1 METITWIPED
11 DLMLKNAVE
20 KGASLES
27 LAKGAVQF
35 SRQFS
40 ILELQERWHSLLY
53 DPDVSAEASLRMSE
67 LQESVSCL
75 SPMSRRVGV
84 SEGYKQVSGKRK
96 EESVRGQYYAMRKR
110 NCTGPCSSADLD
122 LTSLQNYIGDG
133 GGSQEQ
139 LFVDDYFSDNCM
151 IGDPVT
157 DDFEIPSDNCMIGDP
172 VTDDFELPDGDL
184 DFSSMLNAE
193 TTSAN
198 MFDIANEFQ
207 CGDRG
212 SFEGNFAS
220 EIMGG
225 VCLNG
230 FVENIAPIT
239 ANEAVRND
247 LDHSFDHDNLHK
259 EISHIRRDSGPL
271 FNIKPENV
279 CSGFSPPIPD
289 SVASFSQYPEWG
301 AGNVGPH
308 EDSMKGILPGY
319 VRDCGD
325 GLASSDAT
333 FGDFSLEFL
342 FVDDDNE
349 KGMLDGSSL
358 EGLSSML
365 FSSPYNISDPEE
377 SMALDTGSGVVDA
390 ASLVGFEVPLHPLT
404 CKVDDSSIALS
415 TTASVPEP
423 QSPYR
428 INGVI
433 CCVLNTED
441 PEIPCND
448 DSFLSPSE
456 VLPSYV
462 SAAMQH
468 SSGGGSVSTPAS
480 DYAISRKA
488 SEQGLSHIKEEK
500 EQLGTVA
507 SPKMEALP
515 DPNHLVDDD
524 GVKYQIFD
532 SESPELTFEDV
543 VPAAI
548 QCQSVPEE
556 VFMEAEPGKQSDTG
570 STFDFYLS
578 GQIHVSDQLLPQ
590 DVVDGSNKEAD
601 AIFMTE
607 IHASP
612 PVDPSSVEIAS
623 EFMFSPL
630 TSDQEDQL
638 FEDTDDV
645 PCFSDVE
652 TMILDMDL
660 GSCIP
665 DLYSSKEVLR
675 HQYEHSGRAIIR
687 LEQGAYSC
695 IQRAIAS
702 RRAFALLYSRHL
714 RHYIK
719 KPEVLL
725 GRTTVDVSVDID
737 LGRGE
742 GCANKISRRQATIKM
757 DENGSFYMKNLG
769 KCSVL
774 VNSKEL
780 KTGQRVKLS
789 SNCLIE
795 ISGIQFLF
803 EINQNIV
810 RQHLDEKARR
820 INGNSS
826 KFERLPGRVS

>member
-1 METITWIPED
+1 MIIYTRRCHIFAEI
-11 DLMLKNAVE
+11 V
-20 KGASLES
+20 G
-27 LAKGAVQF
+27 
-35 SRQFS
+35 
-40 ILELQERWHSLLY
+40 HSL
-53 DPDVSAEASLRMSE
+53 
-67 LQESVSCL
+67 
-75 SPMSRRVGV
+75 
-84 SEGYKQVSGKRK
+84 
-96 EESVRGQYYAMRKR
+96 
-110 NCTGPCSSADLD
+110 T
-122 LTSLQNYIGDG
+122 
-133 GGSQEQ
+133 
-139 LFVDDYFSDNCM
+139 
-151 IGDPVT
+151 
-157 DDFEIPSDNCMIGDP
+157 
-172 VTDDFELPDGDL
+172 
-184 DFSSMLNAE
+184 LNLK
-193 TTSAN
+193 TSAPVSVHL
-198 MFDIANEFQ
+198 FQIVLLHLANIQ
-207 CGDRG
+207 
-212 SFEGNFAS
+212 N
-220 EIMGG
+220 G
-225 VCLNG
+225 VL
-230 FVENIAPIT
+230 E
-239 ANEAVRND
+239 
-247 LDHSFDHDNLHK
+247 
-259 EISHIRRDSGPL
+259 
-271 FNIKPENV
+271 
-279 CSGFSPPIPD
+279 
-289 SVASFSQYPEWG
+289 
-301 AGNVGPH
+301 H
-308 EDSMKGILPGY
+308 EDDSMKGILPGY

-325 GLASSDAT
+325 RLASSDAT
-333 FGDFSLEFL
+333 FEDFSDTLDFL
-342 FVDDDNE
+342 FVDDENE

-358 EGLSSML
+358 EGLTSMF
-365 FSSPYNISDPEE
+365 FSSPNNISDPEE
-377 SMALDTGSGVVDA
+377 SVTLDTGRGSDINA
-390 ASLVGFEVPLHPLT
+390 ASLVGFQVPLHSVT
-404 CKVDDSSIALS
+404 CEVDDSSIALS

-428 INGVI
+428 INGCI

-468 SSGGGSVSTPAS
+468 SSGGGSVPTPAS
-480 DYAISRKA
+480 DYAACRKA

-500 EQLGTVA
+500 EQLGIVA
-507 SPKMEALP
+507 SPKMEVLP
-515 DPNHLVDDD
+515 EVSSNHLVDDY
-524 GVKYQIFD
+524 GVEYKIFD

-543 VPAAI
+543 VPAVR
-548 QCQSVPEE
+548 QCGSVPEE

-570 STFDFYLS
+570 STFDFHLS
-578 GQIHVSDQLLPQ
+578 GQIHVSDQVSPIHVSDQVLPQ
-590 DVVDGSNKEAD
+590 NVVDGSNKEAD
-601 AIFMTE
+601 TIFMTGS
-607 IHASP
+607 HASP
-612 PVDPSSVEIAS
+612 HVDPSSVEIAS

-652 TMILDMDL
+652 AMILDMDL

-665 DLYSSKEVLR
+665 DLYSSKEALR

-795 ISGIQFLF
+795 
-803 EINQNIV
+803 
-810 RQHLDEKARR
+810 
-820 INGNSS
+820 
-826 KFERLPGRVS
+826 

>member
-11 DLMLKNAVE
+11 DLVLKNAVE

-53 DPDVSAEASLRMSE
+53 DPDVSAEASLLMSK
-67 LQESVSCL
+67 LQESVS
-75 SPMSRRVGV
+75 RRIGV
-84 SEGYKQVSGKRK
+84 SQGYEQVSGKRK
-96 EESVRGQYYAMRKR
+96 EESVRSQYYAMRKR
-110 NCTGPCSSADLD
+110 TCTGHADLD
-122 LTSLQNYIGDG
+122 FPSLENYIGDG

-139 LFVDDYFSDNCM
+139 LFVGDYFSDNCG

-157 DDFEIPSDNCMIGDP
+157 DE
-172 VTDDFELPDGDL
+172 FELQDGDL
-184 DFSSMLNAE
+184 DFSSILNAE
-193 TTSAN
+193 TTSG
-198 MFDIANEFQ
+198 IADEFQ
-207 CGDRG
+207 RGDRG

-225 VCLNG
+225 GCLN
-230 FVENIAPIT
+230 VSPIT
-239 ANEAVRND
+239 ANEVVRND
-247 LDHSFDHDNLHK
+247 IDHSFVHK
-259 EISHIRRDSGPL
+259 EMSHIRRE
-271 FNIKPENV
+271 PENV

-308 EDSMKGILPGY
+308 EDGILAGY
-319 VRDCGD
+319 VGDCGD

-333 FGDFSLEFL
+333 FQDFSDSLDFL
-342 FVDDDNE
+342 FVDDEDE
-349 KGMLDGSSL
+349 KGMLDKSWL
-358 EGLSSML
+358 QGLTSML
-365 FSSPYNISDPEE
+365 LSSPYNISDPEE

-390 ASLVGFEVPLHPLT
+390 AGLVGFDPLT
-404 CKVDDSSIALS
+404 CKVDDSSIAFS

-423 QSPYR
+423 QSPCR
-428 INGVI
+428 IKGVI
-433 CCVLNTED
+433 FCVLNTED

-468 SSGGGSVSTPAS
+468 SSRGGSVSTPTS
-480 DYAISRKA
+480 DYAVSRKA

-507 SPKMEALP
+507 SPKMEEVCT
-515 DPNHLVDDD
+515 NHLVDDD
-524 GVKYQIFD
+524 GVKHQIFD
-532 SESPELTFEDV
+532 SPELTFDDV
-543 VPAAI
+543 VPAVR
-548 QCQSVPEE
+548 QCRSVPEE
-556 VFMEAEPGKQSDTG
+556 VFMEAEPGNQSDTG
-570 STFDFYLS
+570 CTFDFHLS
-578 GQIHVSDQLLPQ
+578 GQTHVSDQVLPQ
-590 DVVDGSNKEAD
+590 NVVDGSNKEAD

-607 IHASP
+607 SHASP
-612 PVDPSSVEIAS
+612 HVDASFVEIAS
-623 EFMFSPL
+623 ELVFSPL
-630 TSDQEDQL
+630 TSDEEDQL
-638 FEDTDDV
+638 FEDTDD
-645 PCFSDVE
+645 CTFLFFLQFSNLCCLQ
-652 TMILDMDL
+652 ILDMDL

-665 DLYSSKEVLR
+665 DLYSSKEALR

-737 LGRGE
+737 LGKGE
-742 GCANKISRRQATIKM
+742 GCANKISRRQATIKI
-757 DENGSFYMKNLG
+757 DENGCFYMKNLG

-820 INGNSS
+820 ISS
-826 KFERLPGRVS
+826 KFEWLPGRRLSEVGGAFSLR